1 MDEEGLDEEGLDE
14 DGLDEEGLDEDGLD
28 EDETEGAAGL
38 DAEPLRRFEVSFEPV
53 AV

>member
-1 MDEEGLDEEGLDE
+1 MDEDGLDEEGLDE

-28 EDETEGAAGL
+28 EDETEGAGL